1 MKVAGG
7 RVVAGRIMKQMLG
20 IVAFSALTVA
30 GASAARAADT
40 AQTSP
45 VVMSGTAGEWGYR
58 CVFPP
63 NNPAKGPQ
71 FCLMQQSLM
80 MQGEGG
86 KAEPLGAVIM
96 ARATEDVDKEPIA
109 KRPWRVTAMVPL
121 ALSLKTDARIAVEGQ
136 SPIRLQWQS
145 CISTGCMAS
154 ADMSSAQADQFAGG
168 KTGHIMVD
176 KMSAGTLTINF
187 ALDGADAA
195 MKQIDGWIQHSPFRH

>member
-30 GASAARAADT
+30 GASVTRAADT

-86 KAEPLGAVIM
+86 KPEPLGAVIM